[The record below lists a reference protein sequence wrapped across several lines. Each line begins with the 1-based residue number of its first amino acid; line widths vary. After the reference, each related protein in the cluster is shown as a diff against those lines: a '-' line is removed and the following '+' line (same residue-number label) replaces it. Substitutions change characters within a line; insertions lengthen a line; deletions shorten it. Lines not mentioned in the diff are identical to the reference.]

1 MTKLCTWDESITV
14 LNSQKDV
21 IRLKYIVVD
30 TTFLL
35 TSGLWLFIFII
46 YTLSKCLRPSTKSSA
61 VSVIFFDETAC
72 KIGRNVSNDTRSD
85 AFCVCTKRLTSASV
99 GFCPRARRTSP
110 TWFAWKKRVI
120 FSDNQI
126 KERPEIRNNSNHF
139 HLKYWSYRDH
149 SISLCV
155 EKHKSLLEFTNKI
168 FTEGWFSRHRYGT
181 ETKKIIIFTDH
192 YGYGTI
198 KILANLFMRHCIK
211 SSTIK

>member
-1 MTKLCTWDESITV
+1 MTKLCTWDEPIAV
-14 LNSQKDV
+14 LNSRKDV
-21 IRLKYIVVD
+21 IHVKYNVVD
-30 TTFLL
+30 ATLL
-35 TSGLWLFIFII
+35 RLWLFIFII

-126 KERPEIRNNSNHF
+126 KERPDFKNKYEI
-139 HLKYWSYRDH
+139 
-149 SISLCV
+149 IQ
-155 EKHKSLLEFTNKI
+155 
-168 FTEGWFSRHRYGT
+168 
-181 ETKKIIIFTDH
+181 IIFILNIDLT
-192 YGYGTI
+192 GIIPSPFVSKSI
-198 KILANLFMRHCIK
+198 KASWNSPIR
-211 SSTIK
+211 SSLKDDFPDIVMALKQKNYNFYRSLRLWDD